1 MHEAL
6 RGCLADFGPRILFAY
21 LFGST
26 GTPLENARSDLDVAV
41 YFDLPAEAI
50 ELDHKLLLYAGL
62 SRVARRNDIDVVVLN
77 ICKNEI
83 LLYEILTK
91 GQVVYDIDFEARAVF
106 EQRTLHAAIDFKE
119 QRDRIFA

>member
-1 MHEAL
+1 MHEAIQS
-6 RGCLADFGPRILFAY
+6 CLADFVPRILFAY

-26 GTPLENARSDLDVAV
+26 GTALESARSDLDVAV

-77 ICKNEI
+77 TCKNE
-83 LLYEILTK
+83 LLLFEILTK
-91 GQVVYDIDFEARAVF
+91 GQVLYDIDFEARAVF
-106 EQRTLHAAIDFKE
+106 EQQALHAAIDFKE
-119 QRDRIFA
+119 QRARILA